1 METKTNKAIHL
12 FQAGDY
18 KAAFRL
24 FSGFKMGFSDGT
36 RRNIQIAYE
45 CIGNPGRCS
54 FYKSIGV
61 DHKQAEKDAILE
73 IKRKYNI

>member
-1 METKTNKAIHL
+1 METKTNKAVRL

-24 FSGFKMGFSDGT
+24 FSGFKIGFSPDE
-36 RRNIQIAYE
+36 RRSMQITYE
-45 CIGNPGRCS
+45 CLEDEKRCE

-61 DHKQAEKDAILE
+61 DWMQETCTAVWAI
-73 IKRKYNI
+73 KNKYNL